1 MLPVTQEREV
11 FWERHGKPNAML
23 PGAWY
28 LLSAAVHR
36 PAQAGEHSSLSP
48 LARSYNY
55 STWLP
60 SKIFV
65 VAISQIREFGSGVA
79 QLLLVTGG
87 RHTATET
94 EQSQPIYLQT
104 SEYNTKS
111 LRCCLQLTRPPILSA
126 ARSGALVLSPTRWWQ
141 TSEEVLTAAFCFWV
155 YDLNFHKWKSATFHK
170 YLIYHK
176 KKWRFLLEIRWRKR
190 PFCENQKIMKFL
202 HV

>member
-1 MLPVTQEREV
+1 MLLVTQEREV

-36 PAQAGEHSSLSP
+36 PAQAGEHSSLSL

-55 STWLP
+55 STWLC

-79 QLLLVTGG
+79 QLLLVTGC

-111 LRCCLQLTRPPILSA
+111 LRCCLWLTRPLILSA
-126 ARSGALVLSPTRWWQ
+126 AHSGALTNKMV

-176 KKWRFLLEIRWRKR
+176 KNWRFLLEIRWRKR